1 MWIAA
6 AQLLPLKRYTRTAP
20 LLIGTCSSE
29 QKTQFHAGSGKRKPT
44 FTRFIRG
51 HPVSEPRTMRSRRIC
66 YLIWPLAAAF
76 AIAPLHS
83 QAPAPN
89 ASAAAPTI
97 KVETR
102 VVLLDIVVTNHKG
115 ETIPNLR
122 QEDFYIEEDGK
133 PQSLSAFDEHSRH
146 NAPPVNLPTLPPN
159 VYTNMQAV
167 KPSDSVNV
175 LLIDL
180 LNTQPWFQK
189 GVCTQAIKY
198 LKTVPPGTRLAIFT
212 LNTQQLRL
220 VRGFTTDFSGLVV
233 ALDDKKSGVIPESS
247 WLNPTPSR
255 LAAEQAGVEA
265 MIMMQASPAAVD
277 AVSVYLGREADIR
290 TGDRSEL
297 TLQAF
302 QHLARYLSGTP
313 ARKNVIWFA
322 DTFPISFAPQDKV
335 HTPRHQEHVQQTS
348 DMLTAAQVAIYP
360 VSARGLIVDGSFDVP
375 LAPGEK
381 LLDVLAT
388 TQIAME
394 TLAQETGGRAFYNTN
409 ALDEAMAK
417 AIDEG
422 SHYYT
427 LAYAPTN
434 TRTDGKYRHIEV
446 KLSNRDYKLS
456 YRRGYYADKPESP
469 AVGEQSAEDPLIPLV
484 GFGMPN
490 FDQITYEIQANPI
503 HPQPAP
509 DARRAGLNTELQG
522 PFTRFGVDLT
532 VSLQNFAF
540 DSAPDGVKHGRLEV
554 ILVAYDRTG
563 KMINISKRTSRLA
576 LPPKDFPTLQ
586 AKGLPLHLEIDVPP
600 GDIYLRTGIY
610 DLNSGNVGTL
620 GVPLGTVTA
629 SDSVKK

>member
-1 MWIAA
+1 
-6 AQLLPLKRYTRTAP
+6 
-20 LLIGTCSSE
+20 
-29 QKTQFHAGSGKRKPT
+29 
-44 FTRFIRG
+44 
-51 HPVSEPRTMRSRRIC
+51 MRIRRIY
-66 YLIWPLAAAF
+66 YLLWPLAAAF

-89 ASAAAPTI
+89 PSATAPTI

-102 VVLLDIVVTNHKG
+102 VVLLDVVVTNHKG
-115 ETIPNLR
+115 ETITDLR
-122 QEDFYIEEDGK
+122 REDFSIVEDGK
-133 PQSLSAFDEHSRH
+133 PQSLSAFDEHSRR
-146 NAPPVNLPTLPPN
+146 NAPPAELPTLPPN
-159 VYTNMQAV
+159 VYSNMQAV

-220 VRGFTTDFSGLVV
+220 VRGFTTDFSGLAV

-255 LAAEQAGVEA
+255 LAAEQASVDA
-265 MIMMQASPAAVD
+265 MIMMDTSPAAVD
-277 AVSVYLGREADIR
+277 AVNEYRRREADLR
-290 TGDRSEL
+290 AGDRSEL

-302 QHLARYLSGTP
+302 QHLARYLSGIP
-313 ARKNVIWFA
+313 ARKNVVWFA
-322 DTFPISFAPQDKV
+322 DSFPISFAPADKV

-348 DMLTAAQVAIYP
+348 DMLTASQVAIYP
-360 VSARGLIVDGSFDVP
+360 VSARGLIVDGGLDVP
-375 LAPGEK
+375 LAPGDDILHE
-381 LLDVLAT
+381 LAT
-388 TQIAME
+388 TQMAME

-409 ALDEAMAK
+409 ALDAAMAK

-434 TRTDGKYRHIEV
+434 NKSDGKYRRIEV

-456 YRRGYYADKPESP
+456 YRRGYYADRPESP
-469 AVGEQSAEDPLIPLV
+469 AAGEQSAEDPLIPLV

-490 FDQITYEIQANPI
+490 FDQITYEIQASPLQ
-503 HPQPAP
+503 PQPAQ
-509 DARRAGLNTELQG
+509 DARRAGLNTEWKG
-522 PFTRFGVDLT
+522 PFTRFGVDLS
-532 VSLQNFAF
+532 VSLQNFAL
-540 DSAPDGVKHGRLEV
+540 DSASDGVKHGRLEV

-563 KMINISKRTSRLA
+563 KIINISKRTSRLA
-576 LPPKDFPTLQ
+576 LPPKDLPTLQ

-600 GDIYLRTGIY
+600 GDMYLRTGIY
-610 DLNSGNVGTL
+610 DLNSGNAGTL
-620 GVPLGTVTA
+620 GIPLGTVTVT
-629 SDSVKK
+629 DSAKK

>member
-1 MWIAA
+1 
-6 AQLLPLKRYTRTAP
+6 
-20 LLIGTCSSE
+20 
-29 QKTQFHAGSGKRKPT
+29 
-44 FTRFIRG
+44 
-51 HPVSEPRTMRSRRIC
+51 MRSRRI
-66 YLIWPLAAAF
+66 YYRMWPLAAAF
-76 AIAPLHS
+76 AIAPLQS
-83 QAPAPN
+83 QTPAPS
-89 ASAAAPTI
+89 ASATAPTI

-102 VVLLDIVVTNHKG
+102 VVLLDVVVTSHKG
-115 ETIPNLR
+115 ETIPDLR

-133 PQSLSAFDEHSRH
+133 PQTLSAFDEHSRH
-146 NAPPVNLPTLPPN
+146 SSAPLSLPTLPAN
-159 VYTNMQAV
+159 VYSNAQSV

-220 VRGFTTDFSGLVV
+220 IRGFTTDFSGLAV

-255 LAAEQAGVEA
+255 LAAEQASVDA
-265 MIMMQASPAAVD
+265 MIMMDTSQAAID
-277 AVSVYLGREADIR
+277 AVNEYRRREADLKA
-290 TGDRSEL
+290 GDRSEL

-302 QHLARYLSGTP
+302 QHLARYLSGIP
-313 ARKNVIWFA
+313 ARKNVVWLA

-360 VSARGLIVDGSFDVP
+360 VSARGLIYDGSYDVP
-375 LAPGEK
+375 LAPGDDILHE
-381 LLDVLAT
+381 LAT
-388 TQIAME
+388 SQIAME

-409 ALDEAMAK
+409 ALDAAMAK

-422 SHYYT
+422 SHYYS

-434 TRTDGKYRHIEV
+434 SKTDGKYRRIEV

-456 YRRGYYADKPESP
+456 YRRGYYADKHESP
-469 AVGEQSAEDPLIPLV
+469 TAGEQSAEDPLIPLV

-490 FDQITYEIQANPI
+490 FDQITYEIQANPLQ
-503 HPQPAP
+503 PQPAP
-509 DARRAGLNTELQG
+509 DARRAGLNTELNG
-522 PFTRFGVDLT
+522 PFTRFGVDLA
-532 VSLQNFAF
+532 VSLQNFSLE
-540 DSAPDGVKHGRLEV
+540 SAADGVKHGRLEV

-563 KMINISKRTSRLA
+563 RIINIAKRTSRLA
-576 LPPKDFPTLQ
+576 LPPKDFPTLE
-586 AKGLPLHLEIDVPP
+586 AKGLPVHLEIDVPP

-610 DLNSGNVGTL
+610 DLNSGNAGTL
-620 GVPLGTVTA
+620 GLPLGTYAV
-629 SDSVKK
+629 SDSAKK